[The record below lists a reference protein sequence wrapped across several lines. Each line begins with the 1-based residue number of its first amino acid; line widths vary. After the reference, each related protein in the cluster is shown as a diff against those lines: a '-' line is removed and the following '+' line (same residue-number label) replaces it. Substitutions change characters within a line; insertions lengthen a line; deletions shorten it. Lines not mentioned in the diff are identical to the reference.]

1 MDDQAD
7 GEIRRVAAT
16 YLVLLLPLISLLL
29 NSLYLSLKVLG
40 LDVDLSQPEE
50 EEGGINER

>member
-29 NSLYLSLKVLG
+29 DSLYLSLKVLG

-50 EEGGINER
+50 EEGK